1 MQNTF
6 SEMTHM
12 LTLCDHKQHFVSL
25 KAALQAFR
33 IAVDEA
39 QLTFVAAS
47 WCERE
52 LPQMQCMCVIQCC
65 GVVGGRYLMPSKMI
79 SRTSCA
85 AS

>member
-1 MQNTF
+1 
-6 SEMTHM
+6 MTHM

-47 WCERE
+47 WCECE
-52 LPQMQCMCVIQCC
+52 LPQMQCICVISSA
-65 GVVGGRYLMPSKMI
+65 VGFWQEDIWCQVKLLAEHVALLHDI
-79 SRTSCA
+79 LI
-85 AS
+85 